1 MGCCCHPTARSY
13 MVRDGKAWRKRGTAR
28 LGRARLDS
36 AGPGLAWQG
45 RAWHGLS
52 NIAGLVYEGPA
63 LRCIISFSFL
73 YRQTNKE
80 PHSMMSRSL
89 WRAIY
94 SERTKIGGGT
104 THWRTKIGGEPRWQV
119 EPDNNSEP
127 LTTENQNVKRAKLPE
142 NHGLWRAGASWRTT
156 NRPRAENGR

>member
-1 MGCCCHPTARSY
+1 
-13 MVRDGKAWRKRGTAR
+13 
-28 LGRARLDS
+28 
-36 AGPGLAWQG
+36 
-45 RAWHGLS
+45 
-52 NIAGLVYEGPA
+52 
-63 LRCIISFSFL
+63 
-73 YRQTNKE
+73 
-80 PHSMMSRSL
+80 MMSRSL

-94 SERTKIGGGT
+94 SERTKIGGET
-104 THWRTKIGGEPRWQV
+104 THWRTKIGGETTHWRTKIGGETRWQV